1 MNQST
6 TMQLF
11 SNIQN
16 RGTGSLQIRLSQNDY
31 NFNTQISLDK
41 NQKLNFN
48 NTLNL
53 AKAYKNF
60 LFTFGTNLSGIDAE
74 IKYNLPKA
82 NTEVVTNQIAL
93 RYQGYQKN
101 YDILKN
107 PIPQFQRNFLELSWQ
122 YAQKNG
128 LQWRIGAGLSND
140 GSGINATLAIPMLSG
155 LNLSA
160 RYQSISQFSHGSS
173 FKIQINSSFNLQQG
187 FRTIKGN
194 LT

>member
-1 MNQST
+1 MGMLKELNIVKSDDSIAST
-6 TMQLF
+6 IFEEMF
-11 SNIQN
+11 P
-16 RGTGSLQIRLSQNDY
+16 
-31 NFNTQISLDK
+31 NF
-41 NQKLNFN
+41 F
-48 NTLNL
+48 
-53 AKAYKNF
+53 
-60 LFTFGTNLSGIDAE
+60 E